1 MKHVGAIV
9 AAYRSVWGC
18 EVVCEGLPTTILR
31 PPKSS
36 PLAAHIDSASL
47 LELYAA
53 WENPYPYLNPNP
65 TLTLSPNP
73 NSTPTPTPTPTLTPG
88 PNP

>member
-36 PLAAHIDSASL
+36 LLAAHVDSASL

-53 WENPYPYLNPNP
+53 WENP
-65 TLTLSPNP
+65 TLTLPQP
-73 NSTPTPTPTPTLTPG
+73 YPRPEPYP
-88 PNP
+88 

>member
-31 PPKSS
+31 QPKSA
-36 PLAAHIDSASL
+36 PLAAQVDSASL

-53 WENPYPYLNPNP
+53 WENP
-65 TLTLSPNP
+65 TLTLPQP
-73 NSTPTPTPTPTLTPG
+73 YPRPEPYP
-88 PNP
+88 